1 MINVFEQKPY
11 IYIYICHIYLF
22 SPQDFVDLTKDL
34 SSSNESTPVKNE
46 YKRHGFVK
54 VSISI

>member
-1 MINVFEQKPY
+1 MYLSKGIY
-11 IYIYICHIYLF
+11 IYIYIYHIYLF

-34 SSSNESTPVKNE
+34 SSTNESTPVKNE

>member
-1 MINVFEQKPY
+1 MINVFEQRHIY
-11 IYIYICHIYLF
+11 IYIYHIYLF

-46 YKRHGFVK
+46 YKGHGFVK

>member
-1 MINVFEQKPY
+1 MHLSKG
-11 IYIYICHIYLF
+11 IYLYLIFLF
-22 SPQDFVDLTKDL
+22 SPQDFVHLTKDM
-34 SSSNESTPVKNE
+34 SSSNESKPVKNE